1 MGRPEDERVK
11 IPALI
16 HLTRLEYDYLSL
28 KTNDYDGDTNI
39 FIDVF
44 RAAVSRLNGKGYSEQ
59 EIKAIVQE
67 FKLLL
72 DADDLGRSFYTF
84 LLKGFICEGRC

>member
-28 KTNDYDGDTNI
+28 KTNDYDIHNNGCTWCLET
-39 FIDVF
+39 
-44 RAAVSRLNGKGYSEQ
+44 VSCQ
-59 EIKAIVQE
+59 EHESRWA
-67 FKLLL
+67 
-72 DADDLGRSFYTF
+72 
-84 LLKGFICEGRC
+84 

>member
-44 RAAVSRLNGKGYSEQ
+44 RDAVSRLNDRAFSEQ
-59 EIKAIVQE
+59 EINSIIQE
-67 FKLLL
+67 FKLML
-72 DADDLGRSFYTF
+72 DADDLGRSFYNHRS
-84 LLKGFICEGRC
+84 LVWL